1 MFLCVFLIIIFYT
14 LSTSE
19 AVLWYK
25 LLFDGYSNCKTVI
38 VVVREKESEDREEL
52 KKVNEISGRNITL
65 DNAWHYILINTAVIH
80 SVIRGGNGVHGSPV
94 LQNVIVKPRTRSTVS
109 YRKCFPKI

>member
-1 MFLCVFLIIIFYT
+1 ML
-14 LSTSE
+14 
-19 AVLWYK
+19 
-25 LLFDGYSNCKTVI
+25 
-38 VVVREKESEDREEL
+38 VREKEREDWEEL

-80 SVIRGGNGVHGSPV
+80 SVIRGGNGVHGTTV
-94 LQNVIVKPRTRSTVS
+94 LQNVIVKPLTPATVS